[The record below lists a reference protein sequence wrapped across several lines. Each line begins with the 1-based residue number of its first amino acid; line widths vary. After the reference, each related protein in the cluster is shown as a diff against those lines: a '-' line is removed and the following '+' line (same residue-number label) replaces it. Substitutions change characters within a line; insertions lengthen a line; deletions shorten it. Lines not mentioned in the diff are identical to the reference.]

1 MKYKFIIPCEI
12 YDVNC
17 FATGDIVSV
26 GYVNVSA
33 DDVAEVWVEFQGK
46 HYPIPVN
53 VFMFC
58 TEKIIE
64 KEN

>member
-46 HYPIPVN
+46 EYAIPIE
-53 VFMFC
+53 VFTFC
-58 TEKIIE
+58 TERI
-64 KEN
+64 KE